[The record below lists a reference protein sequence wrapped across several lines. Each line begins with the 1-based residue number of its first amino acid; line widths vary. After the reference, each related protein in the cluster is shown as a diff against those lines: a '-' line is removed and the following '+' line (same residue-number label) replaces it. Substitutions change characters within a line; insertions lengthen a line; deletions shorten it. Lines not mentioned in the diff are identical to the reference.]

1 MSNPDPKIGGWQGA
15 KPLQLFVTL
24 AVGCLLYFVLPRFAP
39 IPDAK
44 IFGGT
49 ATAKAS
55 SKPADKGAKPGDKNA
70 KPAADKTVKPG
81 EATKPAA
88 DKAAKPAAAEAAK
101 TVPAKPAAKKAAP
114 SAMEQAVLKAE
125 ADAKAKFEAAAKAK
139 ADADAK
145 VKAEGDAKAKAEAE
159 KLRQADWIRGL
170 HLFAIFVATILGII
184 LRPLPMGA
192 VAIIGVALTA
202 ITGTL
207 NVAESLSGFA
217 EKTLWLIIVAFMFA
231 RGFIKTGL
239 GTRIAYFFMR
249 LLGKRTLGLAYGLAA
264 TEFVLGPVVPSN
276 TARTAGIMMPIV
288 RSLSRAYGSNPEDGT
303 ARKIGAYLFMACFN
317 IDIII
322 SAMFLTAMAANPMT
336 QKFAA
341 DFGVNITWNSW
352 FVAAIVPGLVSLIVI
367 PYMLYKIYKPE
378 ITETPEAVEMAT
390 AKLKEMGRPSVS
402 EWLMVGVFSF
412 VLVLWVIGEKSFGID
427 GTTAALLGLGLLL
440 ITGVL
445 TWSDVLNEH
454 NAWDVLIWTGALI
467 MMAGFL
473 NKIGMIPWF
482 SKVMG
487 AAMAGHSWHFG
498 FLVLALTYFYAHYF
512 FASMTAHA
520 GAMYAAFLGVSIAL
534 GAPPMLAALVLCFF
548 SNLHASMT
556 HYGTGPAA
564 AMFGMGYVPIGTW
577 WRLGL
582 IVSVVNILI
591 WVLIGGAWWKVLG
604 LW

>member
-1 MSNPDPKIGGWQGA
+1 MSNPDQNGGGGWQGA
-15 KPLQLFVTL
+15 KPVQLLVTL

-39 IPDAK
+39 LPDAK
-44 IFGGT
+44 FFSGT
-49 ATAKAS
+49 AGAKA
-55 SKPADKGAKPGDKNA
+55 
-70 KPAADKTVKPG
+70 
-81 EATKPAA
+81 ATKPT
-88 DKAAKPAAAEAAK
+88 DKGGKPSDKSAKVEGVKLGEKPAKVEARVEVK
-101 TVPAKPAAKKAAP
+101 SEAKPAAKKPAL
-114 SAMEQAVLKAE
+114 SAKEQAALQAE
-125 ADAKAKFEAAAKAK
+125 AEAKGRVEAAT
-139 ADADAK
+139 
-145 VKAEGDAKAKAEAE
+145 KAKAEAE
-159 KLRQADWIRGL
+159 AKVKAEAEAKAKVEAEKLRREDWIRGL

-207 NVAESLSGFA
+207 SIGDSLSGFS

-288 RSLSRAYGSNPEDGT
+288 RSLARAYGSNPEDGT
-303 ARKIGAYLFMACFN
+303 SRKIGAYLTMACFN

-341 DFGVNITWNSW
+341 DFGLTITWNSW
-352 FVAAIVPGLVSLIVI
+352 FVAALVPGLVSLLFI
-367 PYMLYKIYKPE
+367 PYLLYKLYKPE
-378 ITETPEAVEMAT
+378 ITQTPEAVEMAT
-390 AKLKEMGRPSVS
+390 AKLREMGRPSLS
-402 EWLMVGVFSF
+402 EWLMVAVFSF

-440 ITGVL
+440 LTGVL
-445 TWSDVLNEH
+445 AWKDVLEEH

-473 NKIGMIPWF
+473 NKLGMIPWF
-482 SKVMG
+482 SKVVG
-487 AAMAGHSWHFG
+487 ASMAGHGWHFG

-520 GAMYAAFLGVSIAL
+520 GAMYAAFLGVAISL

-564 AMFGMGYVPIGTW
+564 AMFGQGFVPIGTW
-577 WRLGL
+577 WRLGF
-582 IVSVVNILI
+582 IVSVANILI
-591 WVLIGGAWWKVLG
+591 WVLVGGAWWKFLH

>member
-1 MSNPDPKIGGWQGA
+1 MTNPDSTHSSGWQGA
-15 KPLQLFVTL
+15 KPLQLLVTL
-24 AVGCLLYFVLPRFAP
+24 AVGSLLYFVLPRFAP

-55 SKPADKGAKPGDKNA
+55 TKPADKGAKPAPDKGA
-70 KPAADKTVKPG
+70 KPA
-81 EATKPAA
+81 EAG
-88 DKAAKPAAAEAAK
+88 KPAAAKPVAVEA
-101 TVPAKPAAKKAAP
+101 VKPAPPTPAARKAAP
-114 SAMEQAVLKAE
+114 SVLEQAVLKAE
-125 ADAKAKFEAAAKAK
+125 AEAKARFEAATKAK

-145 VKAEGDAKAKAEAE
+145 VKADAEAKTRAEAE

-207 NVAESLSGFA
+207 TVADSLSGFA

-288 RSLSRAYGSNPEDGT
+288 RSLARAYGSNPEDGT

-341 DFGVNITWNSW
+341 DFGITITWNSW
-352 FVAAIVPGLVSLIVI
+352 FVAAIVPGLVGLIVI

-390 AKLKEMGRPSVS
+390 AKLKEMGRPSMT
-402 EWLMVGVFSF
+402 EWLMVGVFAF

-440 ITGVL
+440 VTGVL
-445 TWSDVLNEH
+445 TWSDVLAEH

-487 AAMAGHSWHFG
+487 ASMAGHGWHFG

-520 GAMYAAFLGVSIAL
+520 GAMYAAFLGVSIAI

-577 WRLGL
+577 WRLGF

-591 WVLIGGAWWKVLG
+591 WVLVGGAWWKVLG

>member
-1 MSNPDPKIGGWQGA
+1 MSNPDQKGGGGWQGA
-15 KPLQLFVTL
+15 KPMQFLITV

-39 IPDAK
+39 VPDAK
-44 IFGGT
+44 YFSGSAG
-49 ATAKAS
+49 AKAS
-55 SKPADKGAKPGDKNA
+55 AKPADKNA
-70 KPAADKTVKPG
+70 KPA
-81 EATKPAA
+81 
-88 DKAAKPAAAEAAK
+88 DKAAKPVTDKATKPAVAEEAK
-101 TVPAKPAAKKAAP
+101 SIPAKAEAKPAAKK
-114 SAMEQAVLKAE
+114 SALSAKEQAALQAE
-125 ADAKAKFEAAAKAK
+125 ADAKAKLEAAAKAK
-139 ADADAK
+139 ADAEAK
-145 VKAEGDAKAKAEAE
+145 VKAEGDAKAKVEAE
-159 KLRQADWIRGL
+159 KLRQADWVRGL

-202 ITGTL
+202 ISGTL
-207 NVAESLSGFA
+207 PVTDSLSGFA

-276 TARTAGIMMPIV
+276 TARTAGIIMPIM
-288 RSLSRAYGSNPEDGT
+288 RSLAGAYGSNPEDGT
-303 ARKIGAYLFMACFN
+303 GRKIGAYLTMASFN
-317 IDIII
+317 IDLII
-322 SAMFLTAMAANPMT
+322 SAMFLTAMAANPMA

-341 DFGVNITWNSW
+341 DFGIVITWNSW
-352 FVAAIVPGLVSLIVI
+352 FVAAIVPGLVSLLFI
-367 PYMLYKIYKPE
+367 PYLLYKIYKPE
-378 ITETPEAVEMAT
+378 ITETPEAVEMAK
-390 AKLKEMGRPSVS
+390 AKLREMGKPSMA
-402 EWLMVGVFSF
+402 EWLMVGVFAF

-440 ITGVL
+440 ISGVL
-445 TWSDVLNEH
+445 TWKDVLEEH

-482 SKVMG
+482 SKVVG
-487 AAMAGHSWHFG
+487 ASMAGHSWQFA
-498 FLVLALTYFYAHYF
+498 FLVLGLTYFYAHYF
-512 FASMTAHA
+512 FASMTAHV
-520 GAMYAAFLGVSIAL
+520 GAMYAAFLGVAITL

-564 AMFGMGYVPIGTW
+564 AMFGLGYVPIGTW
-577 WRLGL
+577 WRLGF
-582 IVSVVNILI
+582 IVSVVNIFI
-591 WVLIGGAWWKVLG
+591 WVVIGGAWWKVLG

>member
-1 MSNPDPKIGGWQGA
+1 MSNPDQKGGGGWQGA
-15 KPLQLFVTL
+15 KPVQLLVTL

-44 IFGGT
+44 FFSGT
-49 ATAKAS
+49 AGAKAS
-55 SKPADKGAKPGDKNA
+55 AKPGDKNA
-70 KPAADKTVKPG
+70 KPAADKAG
-81 EATKPAA
+81 KPAA
-88 DKAAKPAAAEAAK
+88 DKAAKPAAKPAAAEVAMPA
-101 TVPAKPAAKKAAP
+101 PAKPAVKKAAP

-125 ADAKAKFEAAAKAK
+125 ADAKARFEAAAKAK

-145 VKAEGDAKAKAEAE
+145 VKAEADAKAKVEAE

-207 NVAESLSGFA
+207 PVADSLSGFA

-288 RSLSRAYGSNPEDGT
+288 RSLARAYGSNPEDGT

-341 DFGVNITWNSW
+341 DFGITITWNSW
-352 FVAAIVPGLVSLIVI
+352 FVAAIVPGLVGLLVI
-367 PYMLYKIYKPE
+367 PYLLYKIYKPE

-390 AKLKEMGRPSVS
+390 AKLKEMGRPSMS
-402 EWLMVGVFSF
+402 EWLMVGVFAF

-440 ITGVL
+440 LTGVL
-445 TWSDVLNEH
+445 AWSDVLAEH

-482 SKVMG
+482 SKVVG
-487 AAMAGHSWHFG
+487 ASMAGHGWHFG

-520 GAMYAAFLGVSIAL
+520 GAMYAAFLGVSISL

-577 WRLGL
+577 WRLGF
-582 IVSVVNILI
+582 IVSIVNILI
-591 WVLIGGAWWKVLG
+591 WVLVGGAWWKVLG

>member
-1 MSNPDPKIGGWQGA
+1 MSNPDPKVGGWQGA
-15 KPLQLFVTL
+15 KPLQLLVTL

-55 SKPADKGAKPGDKNA
+55 AKPADKGAKPASDKGA
-70 KPAADKTVKPG
+70 KPA
-81 EATKPAA
+81 EAGKPAA
-88 DKAAKPAAAEAAK
+88 DKAVKPAVAEAAKPAAA
-101 TVPAKPAAKKAAP
+101 KPAAKQAAP
-114 SAMEQAVLKAE
+114 TALEQAVLKAE

-145 VKAEGDAKAKAEAE
+145 VKAEVDTKAKVEAE

-207 NVAESLSGFA
+207 NVADSLSGFA

-288 RSLSRAYGSNPEDGT
+288 RSLARAYGSNPEDGT
-303 ARKIGAYLFMACFN
+303 SRKIGAYLFMACFN

-352 FVAAIVPGLVSLIVI
+352 FVAAIVPGLVSLLFI
-367 PYMLYKIYKPE
+367 PYLIYKLYKPE
-378 ITETPEAVEMAT
+378 ITRTPEAVEMAK
-390 AKLKEMGRPSVS
+390 AKLKEMGSLS
-402 EWLMVGVFSF
+402 MTEWLMVAVFAF
-412 VLVLWVIGEKSFGID
+412 VLVLWVVGEKSFGID

-473 NKIGMIPWF
+473 NKLGMIPWF

-487 AAMAGHSWHFG
+487 ASMAGHSWHFG

-534 GAPPMLAALVLCFF
+534 GAPAMLAALVLCFF

-564 AMFGMGYVPIGTW
+564 AMFGMGYIPIGTW
-577 WRLGL
+577 WSMGF
-582 IVSVVNILI
+582 IISVANILI
-591 WVLIGGAWWKVLG
+591 WVLVGGAWWKALG